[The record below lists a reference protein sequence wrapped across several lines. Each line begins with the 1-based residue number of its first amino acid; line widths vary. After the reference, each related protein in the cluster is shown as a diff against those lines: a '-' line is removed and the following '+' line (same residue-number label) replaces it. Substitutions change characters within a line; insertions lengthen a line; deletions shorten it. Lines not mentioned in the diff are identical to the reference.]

1 MHGKLKIKK
10 KKKVESFSLKTTIH
24 NYILITNW
32 LCSIFCVPL
41 QMTWIS
47 RSLLWSFVKKGKG
60 ISIIYIKYYYY
71 YYYNHHFGTI
81 WGENDNSWSCEK
93 KCSGCNGN
101 YVQMIY
107 ECAVIIFMFLRILV
121 NSEVI

>member
-1 MHGKLKIKK
+1 M
-10 KKKVESFSLKTTIH
+10 FF
-24 NYILITNW
+24 YINIIIIIIN
-32 LCSIFCVPL
+32 
-41 QMTWIS
+41 
-47 RSLLWSFVKKGKG
+47 
-60 ISIIYIKYYYY
+60 ISIIIIIIISGRFEVK
-71 YYYNHHFGTI
+71 
-81 WGENDNSWSCEK
+81 NDNSWSCEK